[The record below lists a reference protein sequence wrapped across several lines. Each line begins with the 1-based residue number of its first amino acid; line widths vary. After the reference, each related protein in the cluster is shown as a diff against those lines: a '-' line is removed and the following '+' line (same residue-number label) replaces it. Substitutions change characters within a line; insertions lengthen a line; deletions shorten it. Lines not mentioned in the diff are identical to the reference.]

1 MSREHYGGAGEGEI
15 VLRHDGNVRFTKL
28 PPSRL
33 EIAMHLMAA
42 MQVNTDL
49 THLTDRDFA
58 EAAVEQAETLI
69 EVEKNKKSNTSN

>member
-1 MSREHYGGAGEGEI
+1 MSREHYGCEWCKAPS
-15 VLRHDGNVRFTKL
+15 TKL